1 MVGSLRDTSK
11 TASSIEGLNVIF
23 LKKYIGDDTNTFLKS
38 QLTNVSLIILIPLI
52 NQLFVRKK
60 KEKRK
65 VELFGLV

>member
-23 LKKYIGDDTNTFLKS
+23 LKKYIGDDTNTFLKN
-38 QLTNVSLIILIPLI
+38 QFTNVSLIILIPLI

-60 KEKRK
+60 KKK
-65 VELFGLV
+65 S